1 MSKKPRTYVRFSLA
15 RRIEHLTMLLS
26 FSTLGVTGLVQKYAA
41 SGLSIGIVNLV
52 GGIENLR
59 TIHHLAAI
67 VMMFGTMYHIL
78 LAGYHVFVKRSR
90 LSMLPALQDIKD
102 GWQALKYNFGLAKS
116 YPQMGRYTFEEK
128 LEYWAFVWG
137 TIVMGLT
144 GFMMWNPVT
153 TAHIL
158 PGEFIPAA
166 KAAHGGEALLAVLAI
181 IVWHMYGVHIKRFNK
196 SIWTGKFTQAE
207 MLHEHPLELADIKA
221 GIAKPRAEP
230 KTLRKR
236 QVVYFPVAALLTV
249 VMLAGVYGFI
259 GAETTAIT
267 TVPPIPSPVPVY
279 VPQTPTPMPLPA
291 QAAASDAVILTWE
304 GSIAPLFQSKC
315 GACHGVVAGL
325 SFGTYADALKG
336 GASGAAILPG
346 DAAASLVTISQQPG
360 NHPGQFSP
368 EELALV
374 QHWIAAGAPEK

>member
-26 FSTLGVTGLVQKYAA
+26 FSALGVTGLAQKYAA
-41 SGLSIGIVNLV
+41 AGLSIAIVNLV

-59 TIHHLAAI
+59 AIHHLAAI

-78 LAGYHVFVKRSR
+78 LASYHVFVKRGR

-102 GWQALKYNFGLAKS
+102 GWQALRYNFGLAKS
-116 YPQMGRYTFEEK
+116 HPQMGRYTFEEK

-153 TAHIL
+153 TARIL

-196 SIWTGKFTQAE
+196 SMWTGKFTQAE

-221 GIAKPRAEP
+221 GIAEPRVEP

-236 QVVYFPVAALLTV
+236 QRVYFPVAALLTV

-267 TVPPIPSPVPVY
+267 AVPPIPSPVPVY
-279 VPQTPTPMPLPA
+279 VPQTPTPMRLPT
-291 QAAASDAVILTWE
+291 QAAASGVVILTWE

-315 GACHGVVAGL
+315 SACHGVVASL

-336 GASGAAILPG
+336 GVSGAAILPG
-346 DAAASLVTISQQPG
+346 DAAASLVTIKQQPG

-374 QHWIAAGAPEK
+374 EQWINAGAPEK

>member
-1 MSKKPRTYVRFSLA
+1 MSKKPRTYVRFTLA

-41 SGLSIGIVNLV
+41 SGLSIAIVNLV

-59 TIHHLAAI
+59 TIHRVAAI

-102 GWQALKYNFGLAKS
+102 GWQALRYNFGLAKS

-153 TAHIL
+153 TTRIL

-181 IVWHMYGVHIKRFNK
+181 IIWHMYGVQIKRFNK
-196 SIWTGKFTQAE
+196 SMWTGKFTQAE

-221 GIAKPRAEP
+221 GIAEPRAYP

-236 QVVYFPVAALLTV
+236 QMVYFPVAALLTV

-259 GAETTAIT
+259 GAEKTAIT
-267 TVPPIPSPVPVY
+267 TIPPIPSQVPVY
-279 VPQTPTPMPLPA
+279 VPQTPTPMRLPT
-291 QAAASDAVILTWE
+291 QAAASGAVILTWE

-346 DAAASLVTISQQPG
+346 DAAASLVTIRQQPG
-360 NHPGQFSP
+360 NHPGQFST

-374 QHWIAAGAPEK
+374 QQWIEAGAPEK